1 MNFVAKVLAHC
12 IVKMKKEKKQRK
24 FLIADILD
32 NPEDFVLTAYIEKDE
47 LFVRVKRKDVMN
59 GISQA

>member
-12 IVKMKKEKKQRK
+12 IVKMRTEKKKRK

-32 NPEDFVLTAYIEKDE
+32 NPEDFVLTAYIESDE
-47 LFVRVKRKDVMN
+47 LIVRLKRKDDKN
-59 GISQA
+59 GIPQA